1 MSMQFSPEK
10 MEFQLGTQTSFA
22 PRKAKDDTP
31 FCIAILADF
40 SGRGNRGLC
49 ETGLSLAARRRIA
62 VDVDNLEDLP
72 MKLGCEIHVPLG
84 SREGPRVPLRFS
96 ELDDFHPDRIFDRLE
111 VFQKLKTTRKLMQN
125 PATFAEAA
133 SRVRSWVADD
143 QETGKSETEKA
154 QSSPEQEESDTETVE
169 RLLGKRTSPEQ
180 PSVPTGNFVDI
191 EALIREA
198 VKPYIVPAPHPRQA
212 ELIAQ
217 VDQAISGQMRAILH
231 HPDFR
236 QLEATWRMLHFLV

>member
-1 MSMQFSPEK
+1 MQFSPEK

-49 ETGLSLAARRRIA
+49 ETGPSVAARKRIA

-84 SREGPRVPLRFS
+84 GSEGPRIGLRFS

-111 VFQKLKTTRKLMQN
+111 VFQKLKTTRKLLEN

-133 SRVRSWVADD
+133 SQVRSWIAD
-143 QETGKSETEKA
+143 
-154 QSSPEQEESDTETVE
+154 EQERN
-169 RLLGKRTSPEQ
+169 RL
-180 PSVPTGNFVDI
+180 
-191 EALIREA
+191 
-198 VKPYIVPAPHPRQA
+198 PRR
-212 ELIAQ
+212 
-217 VDQAISGQMRAILH
+217 RANLSI
-231 HPDFR
+231 
-236 QLEATWRMLHFLV
+236 